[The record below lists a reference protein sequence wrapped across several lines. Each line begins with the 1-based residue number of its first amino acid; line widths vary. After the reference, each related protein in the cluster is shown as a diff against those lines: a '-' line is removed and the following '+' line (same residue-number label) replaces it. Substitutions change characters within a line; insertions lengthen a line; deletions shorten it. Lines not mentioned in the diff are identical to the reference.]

1 MNSAIIFDW
10 IGTLY
15 ERDKGPYPYSE
26 AVLLALKDKYK
37 LGLIS
42 IASGGE
48 ESRRRE
54 IEASGLSEFFDVV
67 IIGANKTSDIFL
79 RCMKMMGASPQSTA
93 IVDDRTVRGIK
104 IGNDLGCKTFWIQK
118 GGYSHELPNED
129 TGEPTFKIDS
139 IEDLLRYL

>member
-1 MNSAIIFDW
+1 MNPAVIFDW

-26 AVLLALKDKYK
+26 TVLLALKGRYK

-42 IASGGE
+42 IASRGE
-48 ESRRRE
+48 DARRKE
-54 IEASGLSEFFDVV
+54 VETSGLLKFFDAV
-67 IIGANKTSDIFL
+67 IIGGAKTKESFL
-79 RCMKMMGASPQSTA
+79 QCMEMMGANPQSTA
-93 IVDDRTVRGIK
+93 IVDDRTIRGIK

-118 GGYSHELPNED
+118 GDYSRELPNED
-129 TGEPTFKIDS
+129 TGQPTFKIDS